1 MDDYIDYISFKD
13 GKQYTILN
21 SSVSIHETF
30 ELDPSENKTSTDIVV
45 QPNTHILPLVDS
57 SADEFNSSMLAYNT
71 KTNTWSY
78 TFTSDC
84 TLFIVYRRQLPKG
97 ISSLWIGE
105 LDLLNNRILN
115 AQPLLTSPFTHYEDP
130 RMFVFRGELYVSYS
144 RWGNEEIQDYNDP
157 RSIIQIA
164 FTHVKRLSTTF
175 ELGKTYVPPYGKNME
190 PGKMEKNWGFF
201 EYQKEL
207 HCLYGVNPLTIFKYD
222 MESNTCRFVRT
233 EKMSSTICIRGG
245 TPPIFINGSFVSFI
259 HCSDYLVYM
268 VKLGVTDKVFKIKE
282 ISDFPILSSISKI
295 LKGKES
301 MNQNG
306 ILFPCGAVYDSN
318 KKQYIISMGYK
329 DKVNV
334 ISYVK
339 A

>member
-1 MDDYIDYISFKD
+1 MDDYIEYISFKNNT
-13 GKQYTILN
+13 QYTILK

-30 ELDPSENKTSTDIVV
+30 ELDPSENKISTDIVV

-57 SADEFNSSMLAYNT
+57 SADEFNSSILAYNH

-78 TFTSDC
+78 TFTNDC
-84 TLFIVYRRQLPKG
+84 TLFMVYRHQPPKG
-97 ISSLWIGE
+97 ISSLWIGA
-105 LDLLNNRILN
+105 LDLSNNQILN
-115 AQPLLTSPFTHYEDP
+115 AQPLLLSPFTHYEDP

-144 RWGNEEIQDYNDP
+144 RWGNEEIDDFNDP

-164 FTHVKRLSTTF
+164 FTHVKRLATTF

-190 PGKMEKNWGFF
+190 PGKIEKNWGFF

-222 MESNTCRFVRT
+222 MALNTCRIVRT
-233 EKMSSTICIRGG
+233 EKQSSTICIRGG
-245 TPPIFINGSFVSFI
+245 TPPIYVNGSFVCFI

-268 VKLGVTDKVFKIKE
+268 VKLGASDKVFKIKE
-282 ISDFPILSSISKI
+282 ISDFPILSSISK
-295 LKGKES
+295 LRKGKEQ

-306 ILFPCGAVYDSN
+306 ILFPCGSVFDPN
-318 KKQYIISMGYK
+318 KKHYIVSMGYK

-334 ISYVK
+334 ISYIK